1 LFLQIATTDRGF
13 GPWLSAALVIA
24 TAITCGSLPACS
36 PYVFSNDVQ
45 TLSTK
50 TASIDASYQENKQK
64 TLSEQY
70 LSRRIDWV
78 RRKPML
84 MTSPGC
90 DVHTYN
96 IRSMRCDLIEE
107 GGLQVTINVISA
119 DDPSPPAVTV
129 VDICEAVTD
138 LAPAPTASP
147 IGVKRRLERADVF
160 RAMDNY
166 TAALAAITKAQD
178 RAEFDAA
185 AAKLST
191 AVGELAGPY
200 ASVAK
205 ASSNAGLWIVG
216 QDLDYRRLQ
225 ELRDATSKACRKV
238 HELTAVMRELLDETR
253 EDRLDVLHVLLE
265 RKKDLVNAA
274 RNKPH
279 ISDEVYATA
288 IDEAQSTADAFNS
301 VRAADPKATAEAL
314 SDAHDAF
321 FLAVRNNE
329 GATDSLVVSLQ
340 TFANKAN
347 DIATAAGATAS
358 GSTGKKF

>member
-1 LFLQIATTDRGF
+1 
-13 GPWLSAALVIA
+13 
-24 TAITCGSLPACS
+24 
-36 PYVFSNDVQ
+36 
-45 TLSTK
+45 
-50 TASIDASYQENKQK
+50 
-64 TLSEQY
+64 
-70 LSRRIDWV
+70 
-78 RRKPML
+78 
-84 MTSPGC
+84 
-90 DVHTYN
+90 
-96 IRSMRCDLIEE
+96 
-107 GGLQVTINVISA
+107 
-119 DDPSPPAVTV
+119 
-129 VDICEAVTD
+129 
-138 LAPAPTASP
+138 
-147 IGVKRRLERADVF
+147 
-160 RAMDNY
+160 
-166 TAALAAITKAQD
+166 
-178 RAEFDAA
+178 
-185 AAKLST
+185 
-191 AVGELAGPY
+191 
-200 ASVAK
+200 
-205 ASSNAGLWIVG
+205 
-216 QDLDYRRLQ
+216 
-225 ELRDATSKACRKV
+225 
-238 HELTAVMRELLDETR
+238 LDETR